1 MQDDRSNYTRRW
13 LQRLS
18 FSFFVIAFFVGWD
31 AYKRHI
37 ATGGWVDDWRMLLE
51 AVAAVLSVAL
61 GFMGLRER
69 HRPQ

>member
-1 MQDDRSNYTRRW
+1 VSWTPFTGRW
-13 LQRLS
+13 LQRLT
-18 FSFFVIAFFVGWD
+18 FSFFVIAFFLGWD
-31 AYKRHI
+31 VYKRYI
-37 ATGGWVDDWRMLLE
+37 ATGDPVGNWRMLFE